1 MAHVSHRVPVMSLLK
16 EPNVRG
22 RGTST
27 VRRGPGG
34 VVSKVQT
41 DYHCRP
47 LWNWGRRIS
56 LVARERRALL
66 GCRKAGVHV
75 PVVVEYREV
84 TRGAE
89 LITTFIPN
97 ALNLDIAVERFPAQ
111 RAKIFGNAGL
121 EIGKLHKARWT
132 HGALYS
138 THILVCPESAFQVY
152 LIDLEKGRRSVR
164 AARDLARFER
174 HNGYLTEQ
182 DWADFRQGY
191 DLGRR
196 GLNQAHP
203 D

>member
-1 MAHVSHRVPVMSLLK
+1 MSLLK

-27 VRRGPGG
+27 VRRGAGDAWPQTGG
-34 VVSKVQT
+34 SEVVSKVQT
-41 DYHCRP
+41 DYYCRP
-47 LWNWGRRIS
+47 LWNWGRRTP

-75 PVVVEYREV
+75 PRVVEYREV

-97 ALNLDIAVERFPAQ
+97 ALNLDIAAERFPAQ
-111 RAKIFGNAGL
+111 RAKMFGNAGV
-121 EIGKLHKARWT
+121 EIGKLHRARWT

-138 THILVCPESAFQVY
+138 THILVCPQSAFRVY
-152 LIDLEKGRRSVR
+152 LIDLEKGRRSLRV
-164 AARDLARFER
+164 ARDLVRFER
-174 HNGYLTEQ
+174 HNRYLTEQ

-191 DLGRR
+191 DLGRS
-196 GLNQAHP
+196 GLNQARP